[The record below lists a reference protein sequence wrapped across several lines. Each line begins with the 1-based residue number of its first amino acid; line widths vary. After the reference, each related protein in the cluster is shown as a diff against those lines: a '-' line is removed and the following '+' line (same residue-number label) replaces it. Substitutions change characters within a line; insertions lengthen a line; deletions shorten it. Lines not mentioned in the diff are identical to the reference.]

1 MLTLNG
7 SYANLTAGEAFN
19 TGIDFVILFV
29 ESSARKDSFKLTS
42 FSKQNNLKCFYLYS
56 LKIKKQNHV

>member
-19 TGIDFVILFV
+19 TGIDFVDV